1 MGSLAPEIWTHFTK
15 VPINLAKNRMVEG
28 FAIDQSSMPSITCEA
43 CIQAKQSRKPYPK
56 IDQHSWGKD
65 VWGPTRIESIGKWRW
80 YISFIDDCTW
90 NGDIKFMKTKGEAFD
105 WIKEQVA
112 KIEQKF
118 GKAPRWIRIDNG
130 EEFVNEEMKKWVAKK
145 GITIE
150 TTAPYLPS
158 QNGIAER
165 LNRTLLEMARAMIIA
180 KGLPKFLW
188 DEAVAH
194 ANYLCIRS
202 PT

>member
-1 MGSLAPEIWTHFTK
+1 
-15 VPINLAKNRMVEG
+15 MVEG
-28 FAIDQSSMPSITCEA
+28 FAINQSSMPSITCEA

-56 IDQHSWGKD
+56 EAENRSKISGERIMLD
-65 VWGPTRIESIGKWRW
+65 VWGPTRIESIGKWKW
-80 YISFIDDCTW
+80 YISFIDDCTR
-90 NGDIKFMKTKGEAFD
+90 NSNIKFMKTKGEAFD

-130 EEFVNEEMKKWVAKK
+130 KEFVNEEMKKWVAEK

-150 TTAPYLPS
+150 TTAPYSPS
-158 QNGIAER
+158 QNGIVER
-165 LNRTLLEMARAMIIA
+165 LNWTLLETARAMIIA

-188 DEAVAH
+188 DKAMAH